1 MKINSTFWLNYL
13 RPSYYFEN
21 ISEINVKK
29 LYQDGIRV
37 IICDLDNTLTPH
49 FSNNPLKITINF
61 INEIKSLGIQFYI
74 FSNNREKRVGN
85 FIGKLKKFCQIDGY
99 ISNSKKPFL
108 SKTKKL
114 IKSNNIKLNEVI
126 VIGDQFITDIFI
138 ANRLHVKSILV
149 NPLFDVTIGNSNFV
163 QKMIEKY
170 IYKNLRQNV
179 LVSDKERED
188 SELL

>member
-61 INEIKSLGIQFYI
+61 INEIKALGIEFYI
-74 FSNNREKRVGN
+74 FSNNREKRVSN
-85 FIGKLKKFCQIDGY
+85 FVNKLKKFCQIDGY

-108 SKTKKL
+108 SKTKKM
-114 IKSNNIKLNEVI
+114 IKINSIKLNEVI

-149 NPLFDVTIGNSNFV
+149 NPLFDVTIGNTNFI

-170 IYKNLRQNV
+170 IYKNLRQNI
-179 LVSDKERED
+179 LVPDKERED

>member
-61 INEIKSLGIQFYI
+61 INQVKALGIEFYI
-74 FSNNREKRVGN
+74 FSNNREKRVNN
-85 FIGKLKKFCQIDGY
+85 FVSKLKKFCQIDGY

-114 IKSNNIKLNEVI
+114 IKSNGIKLNEVM

-149 NPLFDVTIGNSNFV
+149 NPLFDVTIGNSNFL

-170 IYKNLRQNV
+170 IYKNLRQNI
-179 LVSDKERED
+179 LVADKERED